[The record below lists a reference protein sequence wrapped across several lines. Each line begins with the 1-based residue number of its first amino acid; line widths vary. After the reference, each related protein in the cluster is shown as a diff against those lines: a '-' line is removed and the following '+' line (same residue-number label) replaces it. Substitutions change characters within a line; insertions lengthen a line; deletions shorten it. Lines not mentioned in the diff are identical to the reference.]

1 MAKVIQDGR
10 STPVVVEHVG
20 SQFTIWR
27 LDQKG
32 YVVFCN
38 HRGGLSVTISDEDA
52 DELEVDLKA
61 VKDWLLTK
69 TELEGRL
76 ATKIYGFLGSI
87 EQ

>member
-1 MAKVIQDGR
+1 MAKVIENGR

-52 DELEVDLKA
+52 NELEVDLKA

-76 ATKIYGFLGSI
+76 ATKIHGFLGSVK
-87 EQ
+87 Q

>member
-1 MAKVIQDGR
+1 MARVIQGGR
-10 STPVVVEHVG
+10 ITSVVVEHVG

-38 HRGGLSVTISDEDA
+38 HRGGLSVTISGEDA
-52 DELEVDLKA
+52 DELEVDLRL

-69 TELEGRL
+69 KELEDRL

-87 EQ
+87 KQ

>member
-1 MAKVIQDGR
+1 MARVIQDR
-10 STPVVVEHVG
+10 CSTPVVVEHVG

-52 DELEVDLKA
+52 DELEMDLKA

-69 TELEGRL
+69 SELEGRL

>member
-69 TELEGRL
+69 SELEGRL

>member
-1 MAKVIQDGR
+1 MARVIQDGR

-27 LDQKG
+27 LDQQG

-52 DELEVDLKA
+52 DELEMDLKA

-69 TELEGRL
+69 KELEDRL

-87 EQ
+87 KQ

>member
-27 LDQKG
+27 LDQQE

-52 DELEVDLKA
+52 NELKVDLKA

-69 TELEGRL
+69 EELEDRL
-76 ATKIYGFLGSI
+76 AAKIYGFLGSI
-87 EQ
+87 KQ

>member
-1 MAKVIQDGR
+1 MARVIQDGR

-69 TELEGRL
+69 EELEDRL

-87 EQ
+87 KQ

>member
-27 LDQKG
+27 LDRKG

-69 TELEGRL
+69 SELEGRL

-87 EQ
+87 KQ